1 MFTDC
6 KMRKAINADV
16 KRMDERTAWL
26 REAVEGLAKD
36 VVELDEE
43 QTNIL
48 DDIDNLI
55 SVMDQSANI
64 HKNTIETLKT
74 QQKEIVLLSESLE
87 ETNKVWCRIFGI
99 LIWLAILTWWVV
111 YNVFF

>member
-26 REAVEGLAKD
+26 REAIEGLAKD
-36 VVELDEE
+36 VVQLDEE
-43 QTNIL
+43 QSIIL
-48 DDIDNLI
+48 DDINNLVD
-55 SVMDQSANI
+55 VMDQSATI
-64 HKNTIETLKT
+64 HKNTIETLKI
-74 QQKEIVLLSESLE
+74 QQKEISALSESLE
-87 ETNKVWCRIFGI
+87 ETDKVWCRILGI
-99 LIWLAILTWWVV
+99 LVWLVILTWWVA

>member
-1 MFTDC
+1 MFTDY

-26 REAVEGLAKD
+26 REVTEGLAKD
-36 VVELDEE
+36 VIQLDED

-48 DDIDNLI
+48 DDINNLVNI
-55 SVMDQSANI
+55 MDQSAVI
-64 HKNTIETLKT
+64 HANTIDTLRI
-74 QQKEIVLLSESLE
+74 QQKEISALSESLE

-99 LIWLAILTWWVV
+99 LVWLIILT
-111 YNVFF
+111 